1 MGEWWI
7 KIRLVFCGS
16 AQYKGVQGYGT
27 RKQPMRQKRD
37 GQKVSGMHRE
47 AEQVLEGQE
56 VQAKHRK
63 QAWKVR
69 GSPVVEQWVDAV
81 VECR

>member
-1 MGEWWI
+1 
-7 KIRLVFCGS
+7 
-16 AQYKGVQGYGT
+16 
-27 RKQPMRQKRD
+27 MRQKRD
-37 GQKVSGMHRE
+37 RQKGSGMHRK
-47 AEQVLEGQE
+47 ADQVQEGRE